1 MEKLTE
7 KEEKEIL
14 ESSPRGTWAIMLIY
28 AMLFVLGYLYFW
40 FGLFLP
46 RGAVS

>member
-14 ESSPRGTWAIMLIY
+14 ESPPRGTLAIMLIY

-46 RGAVS
+46 RGAVN

>member
-1 MEKLTE
+1 MKKLSE

-14 ESSPRGTWAIMLIY
+14 ESSPKGTWAILSIY
-28 AMLFVLGYLYFW
+28 AVLFILGYLYFW

-46 RGAVS
+46 RGSVN

>member
-1 MEKLTE
+1 MKKLSE

-14 ESSPRGTWAIMLIY
+14 ESRPRGTWAIMSIY
-28 AMLFVLGYLYFW
+28 AVLFVLGYLYFW

-46 RGAVS
+46 RGSVN